1 MLIPAPQRVGAIWLE
16 RCPGK
21 LCQQADSVCCSWVP
35 SSDLAVSSS
44 GGPIHSAAFLS
55 CADDEA
61 MATDVTPPASAELTE
76 LGKCLMKQEVRA
88 CFHCHHPFCAL
99 FVMHLC
105 GADSLLQHPQCG
117 KLLFRP
123 YLFLEGCVNCCE
135 SHKALRAWNPV

>member
-1 MLIPAPQRVGAIWLE
+1 LSARRGAPPSCASRRTLCAVPGFPAQILQCLPQ
-16 RCPGK
+16 
-21 LCQQADSVCCSWVP
+21 
-35 SSDLAVSSS
+35 SS

-88 CFHCHHPFCAL
+88 CFHRHRPFCAF

-105 GADSLLQHPQCG
+105 GADSLLQHSQCG
-117 KLLFRP
+117 KLLFSP
-123 YLFLEGCVNCCE
+123 YLFSEGCANCCR
-135 SHKALRAWNPV
+135 SHKTLRAWNPV